1 MGQDPQ
7 YRNLQSDLA
16 SKLSGI
22 SSIQEFDDEQGR
34 AWNLLVL
41 LNASSLEFGGLCMP
55 SQRLLHLL
63 RTLRSWYNEDATAEQ
78 DLPLHRRSHFI
89 VQLSQLFGHLAQS
102 LQDVS
107 AGQWEFFLN
116 KSYEWIAVRI
126 VKISVIHLTAN
137 ADYSMPI
144 RPLKRNYPL
153 CSMH

>member
-126 VKISVIHLTAN
+126 VKILVIHLTAN